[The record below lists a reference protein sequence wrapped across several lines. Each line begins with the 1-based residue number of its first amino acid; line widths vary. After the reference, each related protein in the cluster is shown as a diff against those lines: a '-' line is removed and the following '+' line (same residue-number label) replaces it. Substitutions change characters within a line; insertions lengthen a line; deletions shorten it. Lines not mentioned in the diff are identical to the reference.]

1 MTTRLRVRATDV
13 RIGDVLV
20 GTTLHPTLIVRA
32 VTDAGCITRERRKRS
47 SQPNVIGDLISS
59 VQVAVIRFDGRQE
72 MCEFRTIAADQWV
85 SIIRKAGA

>member
-13 RIGDVLV
+13 RISDVLV

-32 VTDAGCITRERRKRS
+32 VSDAGFITRERRKRS

-59 VQVAVIRFDGRQE
+59 VQVRRIRFDGTGQ
-72 MCEFRTIAADQWV
+72 MCEFRTVAADQWV
-85 SIIRKAGA
+85 TVIRN